1 MQIAVLKTSRKLI
14 LASSSPRRKQILE
27 ALNIPFSVKRIE
39 FNESYPQGLSPE
51 EVPVFISQQKAK
63 QLPQIEAD
71 EIYLTSDTVV
81 ILDGKVIEKPK
92 DKLDATAML
101 KTLSGKT
108 HQVITG
114 VCLITNEQEIS
125 FKEVTEVTFHS
136 LNEQEIEYYI
146 DNYSP
151 LDKAGAYGIQEWIGL
166 VGIQEIKGNY
176 DNVVGLPAST
186 LFQKMKQ
193 LNLFE

>member
-1 MQIAVLKTSRKLI
+1 MLKTSKKLI

-27 ALNIPFSVKRIE
+27 ALNIPFSIIQIE
-39 FNESYPQGLSPE
+39 FEESYPQGLPPE
-51 EVPVFISQQKAK
+51 EVPVFISKLKAK
-63 QLPQIEAD
+63 QLPKIETN
-71 EIYLTSDTVV
+71 EIYITSDTVV

-92 DKLDATAML
+92 DKTDATTML
-101 KTLSGKT
+101 KALSGKT
-108 HQVITG
+108 HQVMTG
-114 VCLITNEQEIS
+114 VCLITRDQQIS
-125 FKEVTEVTFHS
+125 FKETTEVTFHS
-136 LNEQEIEYYI
+136 LSEQEIAYYI

-166 VGIQEIKGNY
+166 IGIKEIKGNY

-186 LFQKMKQ
+186 LFQTMKQ

>member
-1 MQIAVLKTSRKLI
+1 MLKTSKKLI

-27 ALNIPFSVKRIE
+27 ALNIPFSIRKIE
-39 FNESYPQGLSPE
+39 FNESYPQGLPPE
-51 EVPVFISQQKAK
+51 EVPVFISKLKAK
-63 QLPQIEAD
+63 QLPKIEIN

-81 ILDGKVIEKPK
+81 VLDGKVIEKPK
-92 DKLDATAML
+92 DKLDASVML
-101 KTLSGKT
+101 KALSGKT

-114 VCLITNEQEIS
+114 VCLITCDQQIS
-125 FKEVTEVTFHS
+125 FKEVTEVTFHTLS
-136 LNEQEIEYYI
+136 DQEIAYYI

-166 VGIQEIKGNY
+166 IGIKEIKGNY

>member
-1 MQIAVLKTSRKLI
+1 MLKTSKKLI

-27 ALNIPFSVKRIE
+27 NLNLSFAIRKIDFD
-39 FNESYPQGLSPE
+39 ESYPKGLPPE
-51 EVPVFISQQKAK
+51 EVPIFISKQKVK
-63 QLPQIEAD
+63 QLPKIEAN
-71 EIYLTSDTVV
+71 ELYITSDTVV
-81 ILDGKVIEKPK
+81 VLEGKVIEKPK
-92 DKLDATAML
+92 DKLDALVML
-101 KTLSGKT
+101 KSLSGKT

-114 VCLITNEQEIS
+114 VCLTSSDDQFS

-136 LNEQEIEYYI
+136 LSEQEITYYI
-146 DNYSP
+146 DNYYP

-166 VGIQEIKGNY
+166 IGIKEIKGNY